1 MPEDRDQLFEQA
13 LARHLR
19 TGGAGES
26 VCPHPE
32 ILAAFHEHTLSPEE
46 VSYAKSHI
54 ISCARC
60 QSVLAQLEATQA
72 VNELR
77 EAAQADVQDL
87 AAASIA
93 MQAAQPVARTSKS
106 SATAA
111 ARSKV
116 VAIPPKKYFSLR
128 WAAPA
133 GAVAAGL
140 LIWISVRESRINI
153 KPSAPAPAAQVAES
167 REQAVPSSDAENL
180 KDLIP
185 SKELEKQKSAVPST
199 DQLNERAP
207 IGHGT
212 PAPQL
217 SLRDEKGDSAIG
229 GKLESEN
236 NPPSTRYDYSARA
249 GTGMAG
255 GRGPSAAAAQTQA
268 NNALQRGDQGVVGG
282 AAQRTDASPAPPELD
297 KAELKKVAPPAKSG
311 IVGAVQPAAPPPP
324 PAATKR
330 LPARLRGTVTD
341 PSGAVVAGAN
351 VVLKSAQGDTVVSTS
366 TDTSGTYSFSGVAA
380 GNYQLEL
387 QSAGFKTDRLTG
399 LAVAAGENV
408 MNARLELGTSTETVE
423 VAAQSPVIRSTTSEV
438 AEVTEERELK
448 ARNLQTLLFLS
459 PDLQTVASPDGKA
472 VWKFGEAGQIF
483 RSTNAGKDW
492 TSAVSG
498 VAVKLLAGSAPSAK
512 ICWVAGA
519 SGTLLRT
526 TDGGKHWQRITVPIS
541 GDLGG
546 VRASDAKHA
555 SIWDAP
561 SRFSYETSDGGATWK
576 QSANE

>member
-1 MPEDRDQLFEQA
+1 MPEDRDHLFEQA

-19 TGGAGES
+19 TGGAAES
-26 VCPHPE
+26 GCLDPE
-32 ILAAFHEHTLSPEE
+32 ILAAFHECTLSPEE
-46 VSYAKSHI
+46 VSYAKSHL

-60 QSVLAQLEATQA
+60 QSVLAQLEATEA
-72 VNELR
+72 VNELH
-77 EAAQADVQDL
+77 EAAQADVHDL

-93 MQAAQPVARTSKS
+93 KQVPHVARTSKS
-106 SATAA
+106 LTTAGA
-111 ARSKV
+111 LSKV
-116 VAIPPKKYFSLR
+116 VAIPPKKHSSLR
-128 WAAPA
+128 WVAPA

-140 LIWISVRESRINI
+140 LIWISFRESRINI
-153 KPSAPAPAAQVAES
+153 KPAAPAPAQVAEN
-167 REQAVPSSDAENL
+167 REQAVPRSDDENL

-185 SKELEKQKSAVPST
+185 SKELEKQKSTAPST

-207 IGHGT
+207 IAHAA
-212 PAPQL
+212 PAPQP
-217 SLRDEKGDSAIG
+217 SLRDEKKDAAIG

-236 NPPSTRYDYSARA
+236 NKPSSRYEYSARA
-249 GTGMAG
+249 GTAMGG
-255 GRGPSAAAAQTQA
+255 GRGPSAAAAQAQA

-282 AAQRTDASPAPPELD
+282 AAQMTDRSPAPPDLD
-297 KAELKKVAPPAKSG
+297 KAELKKAAPPAKSG
-311 IVGAVQPAAPPPP
+311 IVGALQPAAPPPP
-324 PAATKR
+324 PAPKR
-330 LPARLRGTVTD
+330 LSARLRGTVTD

-351 VVLKSAQGDTVVSTS
+351 VVLKSANGDTVVSTS
-366 TDTSGTYSFSGVAA
+366 TDASGTYSFSAVAA

-399 LAVAAGENV
+399 LTVAAGENV
-408 MNARLELGTSTETVE
+408 MNARLELGTSTETVQ
-423 VAAQSPVIRSTTSEV
+423 VAAQAPVISSSTSQL
-438 AEVTEERELK
+438 AEVTEARERK
-448 ARNLQTLLFLS
+448 AGNLQTLLLLS
-459 PDLQTVASPDGKA
+459 PGLQTATSPDGKA

-512 ICWVAGA
+512 ICWIAGA

-526 TDGGKHWQRITVPIS
+526 TDGGKHWQRITIPIS

-546 VRASDAKHA
+546 VHASDAKHA

-561 SRFSYETSDGGATWK
+561 NRVSYETSDGGATWK